1 LFYVGLKFLSELL
14 SNIRQWPFSY
24 IAATAEKEITR
35 KVYTH
40 VQNQSL
46 QYHVCRETGK
56 ILRAVQRGSASFVAI
71 LNVVLFLSLPTVIKL
86 VLVTVTVGVLYDK
99 EFLYITFGSMAL
111 YVVSNYLMTQYK
123 AKYYKKKSDTDRG
136 TN

>member
-1 LFYVGLKFLSELL
+1 M
-14 SNIRQWPFSY
+14 
-24 IAATAEKEITR
+24 
-35 KVYTH
+35 
-40 VQNQSL
+40 
-46 QYHVCRETGK
+46 
-56 ILRAVQRGSASFVAI
+56 
-71 LNVVLFLSLPTVIKL
+71 SLPTVIKL

>member
-1 LFYVGLKFLSELL
+1 MGPVMWQGPLALKLATVSLIVMLLVSQVLGIYFPLVFKAVLDDIACDRDKAGNTCIPPHEGYFYILFYVGLKFLSELL

-56 ILRAVQRGSASFVAI
+56 ILRAV
-71 LNVVLFLSLPTVIKL
+71 
-86 VLVTVTVGVLYDK
+86 
-99 EFLYITFGSMAL
+99 
-111 YVVSNYLMTQYK
+111 
-123 AKYYKKKSDTDRG
+123 
-136 TN
+136 